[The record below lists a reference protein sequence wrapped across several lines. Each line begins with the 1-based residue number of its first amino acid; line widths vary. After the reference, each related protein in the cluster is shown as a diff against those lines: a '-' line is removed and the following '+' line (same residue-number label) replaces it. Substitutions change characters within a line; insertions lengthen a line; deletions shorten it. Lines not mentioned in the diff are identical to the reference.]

1 MAPKFFRFR
10 YKNFSGVGTMLM
22 AVTGCEN
29 NPQRYN
35 QGLQVLTEITKV
47 HDSVK
52 PGLAENHQSSHF
64 VEKDVVVERQHFY
77 KAHPPHQC
85 DGVPQDEEE
94 NDDRIEVQAKSIRP
108 REHEEVVWLGA
119 ITLVP
124 SPVRKE

>member
-1 MAPKFFRFR
+1 M
-10 YKNFSGVGTMLM
+10 
-22 AVTGCEN
+22 
-29 NPQRYN
+29 
-35 QGLQVLTEITKV
+35 

-52 PGLAENHQSSHF
+52 PGLAEYHQSSHF
-64 VEKDVVVERQHFY
+64 VEEDVIIERQHFY
-77 KAHPPHQC
+77 EAHPPHQC

-94 NDDRIEVQAKSIRP
+94 NNDSVEVEAESVCS